1 MNENEPGGSSPG
13 RWPYLMPADLYMVS
27 LRLSLLLS
35 VALSIS
41 PSPCGGASG
50 VCVTLCVRECVGVC
64 ARARVCVCVCACVCV
79 HQRACIRYAL
89 SGFVS
94 PFGDRARASALTH
107 THSDAHARTPV
118 QTYSAL
124 RRYVSLTSACS
135 LRQGAPLHRCPPV
148 DFNAL

>member
-64 ARARVCVCVCACVCV
+64 ARARVCVCVCVRVCAPACM
-79 HQRACIRYAL
+79 HSLCIKRIRLTVWRSCKGKCLDTHAL
-89 SGFVS
+89 
-94 PFGDRARASALTH
+94 RCTCTH
-107 THSDAHARTPV
+107 TGADIFRFKALCLPDICLLFEAGCTVAQMPAR
-118 QTYSAL
+118 
-124 RRYVSLTSACS
+124 R
-135 LRQGAPLHRCPPV
+135 
-148 DFNAL
+148 F